1 MLEEQPLDLSV
12 RVGSDYSELPRHH
25 NRHHKDADEEESIA
39 NSSEH
44 EHGDDE
50 LDELEASRRRN
61 NSRRT
66 NASLSSTEE
75 REVDDRSC
83 SDDSDDSSCGHGKL
97 KDGKIRTRPPG
108 TKPYKKNLIR
118 RYRESRRQSPSRFLL
133 FSQLYIV
140 VHTRDNIIRLLGTD
154 AP

>member
-12 RVGSDYSELPRHH
+12 RVASDYSELPRHNH
-25 NRHHKDADEEESIA
+25 HRHHKDADEEESLA

-75 REVDDRSC
+75 REVDDRTC
-83 SDDSDDSSCGHGKL
+83 SEDSDDSSCSHGKL

-118 RYRESRRQSPSRFLL
+118 RYRESMRRERSFAVI
-133 FSQLYIV
+133 FIILYVYCIYIYA
-140 VHTRDNIIRLLGTD
+140 RDT
-154 AP
+154 